1 MDDKYVI
8 ILYSLDVTLVT
19 VVYTSLKNFVKNP
32 MLFQESTF
40 QLTTL
45 SIVVTCQVRFVLILQ
60 GEVLCET
67 LEVVGLNKQ
76 LLPFG
81 RKNMHG

>member
-1 MDDKYVI
+1 
-8 ILYSLDVTLVT
+8 
-19 VVYTSLKNFVKNP
+19 

-40 QLTTL
+40 QLKTL
-45 SIVVTCQVRFVLILQ
+45 SIVMTCQVHLLILQ
-60 GEVLCET
+60 GEVQCET

-76 LLPFG
+76 LPPFG

>member
-67 LEVVGLNKQ
+67 LEVV
-76 LLPFG
+76 
-81 RKNMHG
+81 